1 MDKIIIKYI
10 LKNFF
15 KYFLIVISFIYAFG
29 VILNLFEEIEFFK
42 NLNVNIF
49 IPLMLTGIFVPSMIL
64 DLLPFIIFLS
74 SMLYMLKIRDNKDF
88 LTLKVFGY
96 SSLKIFFIFALT
108 AFFIGWAI
116 LIFINPATSSMLRFY
131 EKTKAQ
137 YARDIDH
144 LITFNKNG
152 LWIKENLGVNERII
166 TASKPEGKNLIDV
179 EIFQFNNQ
187 YKMSRKIFSKKVNIE
202 NFNWVMTDVTIFE
215 QSGSVFIKK
224 ELPQYII
231 KSSYNYEKIINLF
244 NNSNTISFIDLTFNK
259 KLLIQRGYNKEF
271 LDQSLHSM
279 LVLPFLLFLMTSV
292 ASILA
297 MHTLKK
303 SENFKFILPGLV
315 ICVLIFYLKDLFLA
329 LGKTGRLP
337 EILSIWSPVL
347 TLSLFT
353 FIGILQINEK

>member
-1 MDKIIIKYI
+1 
-10 LKNFF
+10 
-15 KYFLIVISFIYAFG
+15 
-29 VILNLFEEIEFFK
+29 
-42 NLNVNIF
+42 
-49 IPLMLTGIFVPSMIL
+49 MIL

-74 SMLYMLKIRDNKDF
+74 SILYMLKIRDNKDF
-88 LTLKVFGY
+88 LNLKVFGF
-96 SSLKIFFIFALT
+96 SSIRIFLIFGLT

-116 LIFINPATSSMLRFY
+116 LFIINPATSSMLRFY

-152 LWIKENLGVNERII
+152 LWIKENLTNGERII
-166 TASKPEGKNLIDV
+166 TASNPEGKNLIDLR
-179 EIFQFNNQ
+179 IFQFNEKYELNQ
-187 YKMSRKIFSKKVNIE
+187 KIFSKKANIE
-202 NFNWVMTDVTIFE
+202 NYNWIMSDVIIFE
-215 QSGSVFIKK
+215 QKNSIFIKNEK
-224 ELPQYII
+224 STYKIN
-231 KSSYNYEKIINLF
+231 SSYNYEKIINLF
-244 NNSNTISFIDLTFNK
+244 NNSNTISFIDLIFNK
-259 KLLIQRGYNKEF
+259 KSLLEKGYSNQF
-271 LDQSLHSM
+271 LIQSLHSM
-279 LVLPFLLFLMTSV
+279 LVLPFLSFLMTSI
-292 ASILA
+292 ASILT

-303 SENFKFILPGLV
+303 SENFKFILPGLI

>member
-1 MDKIIIKYI
+1 MNNIIIKYI

-15 KYFLIVISFIYAFG
+15 KYFFIVILFIYAFG
-29 VILNLFEEIEFFK
+29 IILNLFEEVEFFK

-49 IPLMLTGIFVPSMIL
+49 LPLMLTGMFVPSMIL

-88 LTLKVFGY
+88 LTLKVFGF
-96 SSLKIFFIFALT
+96 SSLKIFFIFSLT
-108 AFFIGWAI
+108 AFFIGWAV
-116 LIFINPATSSMLRFY
+116 LIIINPATSSMLRFY

-152 LWIKENLGVNERII
+152 LWIKENLGINERII
-166 TASKPEGKNLIDV
+166 TASKPEGKSLIDV

-187 YKMSRKIFSKKVNIE
+187 YKINKKIFSKKVNIE
-202 NFNWVMTDVTIFE
+202 NFNWIMSDVIIFE
-215 QSGSVFIKK
+215 EKDSVVIKK
-224 ELPQYII
+224 EVPKYTI

-244 NNSNTISFIDLTFNK
+244 NNSNAISFIDLILNK
-259 KLLIQRGYNKEF
+259 KSLIEKGYNKEF
-271 LDQSLHSM
+271 LEQSLHSM

-303 SENFKFILPGLV
+303 SENFKFILPGLL